1 MEPQTKAPPVV
12 IIKNYKEEKKCS
24 ADSHGICYGVLGST
38 LFFLGL
44 ISVIVIYLIDKFHH
58 KEELFFFYR
67 IFLIFLSL

>member
-12 IIKNYKEEKKCS
+12 IMKNYKEERKCT
-24 ADSHGICYGVLGST
+24 DDHGICYGVLGST

-58 KEELFFFYR
+58 KEELFF
-67 IFLIFLSL
+67 L